1 MENYAKYKLIDFWN
15 NYYLLSLVGDYS
27 QTRWLRLFKNGRRH
41 LEWFTTHNDRHIS
54 SCYCYSQKG
63 ENVMHFS
70 TDYDFKIG
78 ELK

>member
-1 MENYAKYKLIDFWN
+1 MENYAKYVQVNWFLEQ
-15 NYYLLSLVGDYS
+15 LLFALVGDYS

-63 ENVMHFS
+63 ENVRHFS
-70 TDYDFKIG
+70 TEYDLKIG
-78 ELK
+78 E